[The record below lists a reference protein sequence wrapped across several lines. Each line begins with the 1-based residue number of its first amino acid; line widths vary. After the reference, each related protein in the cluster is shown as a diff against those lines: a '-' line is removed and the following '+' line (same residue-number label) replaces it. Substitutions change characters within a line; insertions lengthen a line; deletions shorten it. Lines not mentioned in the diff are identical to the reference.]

1 MTVLGTGHRVAEVAV
16 AGARVSPAELRDVHA
31 ATHPAERA
39 AHQGPV
45 DRLET

>member
-1 MTVLGTGHRVAEVAV
+1 
-16 AGARVSPAELRDVHA
+16 LRDVHA